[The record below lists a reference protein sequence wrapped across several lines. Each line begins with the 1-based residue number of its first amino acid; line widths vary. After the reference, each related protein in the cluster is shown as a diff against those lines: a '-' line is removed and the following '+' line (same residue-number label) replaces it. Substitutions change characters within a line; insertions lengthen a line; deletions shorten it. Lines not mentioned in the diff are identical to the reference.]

1 MTAPTREQLN
11 VPLQESTAPID
22 PANALS
28 EYGLTT
34 KLWRSQTFG
43 KLRDW
48 ILGGRSSRGRLLAT
62 SSLLP
67 TTAGNRNDDIPGVTW
82 TVESDSQLTT
92 SGITLTM
99 NQLPAANQ
107 IGWWFY
113 AEVAGAEQ
121 SAGFMVFG
129 GIGGTRDLRLSTPS
143 PSIYVFEDHNAVK
156 LQYGGGGS
164 LPARVVVK
172 VYLAVI

>member
-1 MTAPTREQLN
+1 MTSPTRDQLN

-48 ILGGRSSRGRLLAT
+48 ILGSRTSRGRLLAT
-62 SSLLP
+62 SSTLP
-67 TTAGNRNDDIPGVTW
+67 TTAGTRNADIAGVSW
-82 TVESDSQLTT
+82 TLESGSQLTT
-92 SGITLTM
+92 SGNILTM
-99 NQLPAANQ
+99 NQLPAVNQ

-121 SAGFMVFG
+121 SVAFLNFG
-129 GIGGTRDLRLSTPS
+129 GAAAARDLRLSTPA
-143 PSIYVFEDHNAVK
+143 PSIQVIEDHNQVK

-164 LPARVVVK
+164 FPARVVVK
-172 VYLAVI
+172 VYLATI